1 MLIKANRENETQL
14 QRVLELYE
22 RVSGQTINKD
32 KSTMLFSA
40 NARESDRDEVKGI
53 LQIAKETMNDRYLG
67 LPI

>member
-1 MLIKANRENETQL
+1 MLIKANRENATQL
-14 QRVLELYE
+14 QRILELYE

-40 NARESDRDEVKGI
+40 NARESDHDEVKGI

>member
-1 MLIKANRENETQL
+1 MLIKANRENATQL